1 MTGLAKLAEAFDA
14 LTYKEMME
22 CADVMVAALE
32 QVNGLKVKDTAM
44 AQAFAAF
51 GEFLDDELEKAR

>member
-1 MTGLAKLAEAFDA
+1 MSGLVKLAEAFDA

-44 AQAFAAF
+44 AQALASF
-51 GEFLDDELEKAR
+51 GEFLDDELDKQ